1 MTLAPAKRCAAVETM
16 LGLGLFA
23 LLAVTVVLVA
33 VERAERR
40 RLEQRVEA
48 LERAH
53 RRPWEWPGG

>member
-1 MTLAPAKRCAAVETM
+1 M

-33 VERAERR
+33 GERAERR
-40 RLEQRVEA
+40 RLEQRVGA